1 MTEDG
6 ILGIMKRGN
15 TYQVRYAS
23 YNPHGMDRPSYQ
35 CPDEG
40 TLVALLRRCG
50 MDPWYIHQAGAELQK
65 GGFAALPIA
74 LAEAQI
80 QTYFSPKRAPRVS
93 INADHAGAEEIP
105 MAIILLEEVLM
116 GLDEVKASLEQALT
130 TLDVLVE
137 DLSPTLGEALR
148 TELEQTLRQPLQGRL
163 AALEELQA
171 AVDAMAV

>member
-23 YNPHGMDRPSYQ
+23 YDPHGVDRPSYQ

-40 TLVALLRRCG
+40 TLVALLHHCG
-50 MDPWYIHQAGAELQK
+50 MDLWYIHQAGAELRK

-80 QTYFSPKRAPRVS
+80 QTYFPPQTCA
-93 INADHAGAEEIP
+93 AGEHE
-105 MAIILLEEVLM
+105 
-116 GLDEVKASLEQALT
+116 
-130 TLDVLVE
+130 
-137 DLSPTLGEALR
+137 R
-148 TELEQTLRQPLQGRL
+148 
-163 AALEELQA
+163 
-171 AVDAMAV
+171 